1 MNMSQID
8 KSSLWI
14 ERTSLKT
21 CFKTLSFSRK
31 NMRLKNFFEF
41 FQFLWSPQSFCGVP
55 KNWKMG
61 VPSEP
66 VGVPKNWK
74 MGVPNE
80 PVGVPKNRK
89 MGVPSKSLGVPPQKK
104 KNVESQVGVP
114 PKKKHVSRLAKRG
127 GGGYPQALSEVVT
140 LRNTRDFVGFPIIP
154 RILHTDLRN
163 REGFKKRTQK
173 SKCLTVTQL
182 SALDAWHVYV
192 WRIRLRVHRPT
203 QRPQWHWL

>member
-1 MNMSQID
+1 MIITISRYKKYFGSHDRKKSIHEISMKLWQTDFSQKNAKIFMNMSQID

-21 CFKTLSFSRK
+21 CFKTLSFLRK

-89 MGVPSKSLGVPPQKK
+89 MGVPSKPLGVPKKKRGVPSGSPQKK
-104 KNVESQVGVP
+104 TT
-114 PKKKHVSRLAKRG
+114 
-127 GGGYPQALSEVVT
+127 YT
-140 LRNTRDFVGFPIIP
+140 LGQDFF
-154 RILHTDLRN
+154 
-163 REGFKKRTQK
+163 
-173 SKCLTVTQL
+173 
-182 SALDAWHVYV
+182 
-192 WRIRLRVHRPT
+192 
-203 QRPQWHWL
+203 